1 MQIDGEEYIGSQ
13 PTCMGLVGLCTG
25 ILEPSAVDSMISKLN
40 KWEPKWKME
49 ASRKSTRLVIGTEV
63 PVIHKD
69 GSFAFDTVV
78 CKIVEPTEDE
88 LELVPML
95 Q

>member
-25 ILEPSAVDSMISKLN
+25 ILEPSAVDS
-40 KWEPKWKME
+40 
-49 ASRKSTRLVIGTEV
+49 
-63 PVIHKD
+63 IHKD